1 MRLLSNH
8 STISLLSVILVF
20 CLNLSTIAQIEEPKQ
35 TVELIVLGIAQDAGF
50 PQAACQKPCCKTS
63 LERPSIRRHVAS
75 LDLSITRPD
84 KSGYLTARPIFH
96 NNYNYYTNFR
106 RTTPSAPNRRSSTEF
121 F

>member
-50 PQAACQKPCCKTS
+50 PQAACQKPCCK
-63 LERPSIRRHVAS
+63 LAWKDPSIRRHVAS
-75 LDLSITRPD
+75 LGLVDHATGQKWLFDCTPDFPQQLQLLHELSPD
-84 KSGYLTARPIFH
+84 NP
-96 NNYNYYTNFR
+96 
-106 RTTPSAPNRRSSTEF
+106 
-121 F
+121 